1 LHRYAL
7 VRAGRNSVGLL
18 VVNLYF
24 YFGTSPKA
32 KTPMDAEQR
41 QTGNNSTNIQLIFI
55 KDKKYFD

>member
-1 LHRYAL
+1 
-7 VRAGRNSVGLL
+7 

-41 QTGNNSTNIQLIFI
+41 QTGNNSINMQLIFI